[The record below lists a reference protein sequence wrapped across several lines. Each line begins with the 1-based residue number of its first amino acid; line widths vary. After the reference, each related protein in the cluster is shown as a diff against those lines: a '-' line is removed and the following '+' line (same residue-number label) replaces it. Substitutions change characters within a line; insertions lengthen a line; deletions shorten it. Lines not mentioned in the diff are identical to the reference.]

1 MVFSNTHK
9 ALLITLCISA
19 SILLMAY
26 NFDIKKQNDLVA
38 ETYYELLPEDTEDIE
53 TPESLDDILKSFD
66 DLTTNKAFNEHK
78 DYNNFEDDDFKE
90 TMEKLNSRHEK
101 TLETPITSDYES
113 STNNSSSSNFENINS
128 IIEKVSASETDNK
141 KSSISFS
148 LVGREKV
155 QIPPPIYL
163 CEASGK
169 IVISITVD
177 SNGNVIDAQ
186 YNNAS
191 NSNNGCLIDHALEY
205 AKASTFS
212 SNPNKKTQLGTITFL
227 FRGK

>member
-1 MVFSNTHK
+1 MVFSNAHK
-9 ALLITLCISA
+9 ALLITLCISTT
-19 SILLMAY
+19 ILLMVY
-26 NFDIKKQNDLVA
+26 NLNIKKQNDLVA
-38 ETYYELLPEDTEDIE
+38 ETFYELLPEDTKAIE
-53 TPESLDDILKSFD
+53 APETLDDILKSFD
-66 DLTTNKAFNEHK
+66 NLSTNKAFNENK
-78 DYNNFEDDDFKE
+78 EYKNFEDDDFKD
-90 TMEKLNSRHEK
+90 TMEKLNSRHQK
-101 TLETPITSDYES
+101 TIQAPIHSDYEAS
-113 STNNSSSSNFENINS
+113 INSNTSSSYENINS
-128 IIEKVSASETDNK
+128 IIENVSASEVGNK

-148 LVGREKV
+148 LVDREKI

-205 AKASTFS
+205 AKASTFT

>member
-101 TLETPITSDYES
+101 TPETPITSDYES

>member
-1 MVFSNTHK
+1 MVFSNAHK

-26 NFDIKKQNDLVA
+26 NFSIKKQNDLLA
-38 ETYYELLPEDTEDIE
+38 ETYYELLSEDTEDIE
-53 TPESLDDILKSFD
+53 TPESLEDILKSFD
-66 DLTTNKAFNEHK
+66 DLSTNKAFNENK
-78 DYNNFEDDDFKE
+78 DFKNFEDDDFKE
-90 TMEKLNSRHEK
+90 TMEKLNSRHEN
-101 TLETPITSDYES
+101 TLQTPITSNYEAHDN
-113 STNNSSSSNFENINS
+113 TNVSSNYEHINS
-128 IIEKVSASETDNK
+128 IIEKVSASEVGNK

-191 NSNNGCLIDHALEY
+191 SSHNGCLVDHALEY
-205 AKASTFS
+205 AKAATFS

>member
-1 MVFSNTHK
+1 MVFSNAHK

-19 SILLMAY
+19 TILLMVY
-26 NFDIKKQNDLVA
+26 NLNIKKQNDLVA
-38 ETYYELLPEDTEDIE
+38 ETYYELLPEDTKDID
-53 TPESLDDILKSFD
+53 TPETLDDILKSFE
-66 DLTTNKAFNEHK
+66 DLSSNKAFNENK
-78 DYNNFEDDDFKE
+78 DYKNFEDDDFKE
-90 TMEKLNSRHEK
+90 TMEKLNSRHE
-101 TLETPITSDYES
+101 TPQQTPITSDYEAH
-113 STNNSSSSNFENINS
+113 NNNNISSSYENINS
-128 IIEKVSASETDNK
+128 IIEKVSASETGNK

-163 CEASGK
+163 CQASGK

-177 SNGNVIDAQ
+177 SNGNVVDAQ

-191 NSNNGCLIDHALEY
+191 NSINGCLVDHALEY
-205 AKASTFS
+205 AKTSTFT